1 MGLVLLCCLP
11 VVGAGQE
18 AAVSTVSFNFLF
30 EGSQPEHYLITVPSQ
45 GNAHY
50 LSEAKVSPAGEGDP
64 FRMDFSISDS
74 VRGRVFD
81 LAKLAHYF
89 STDIDSKK
97 KGLASTGVKTLTY
110 KDGDKTW
117 QGSYNYSSNTAVQEL
132 TNLFQNLSS
141 TLEFASRLD
150 YYHRYQKLALDDEL
164 KRMEEMAKRDSLED
178 LAAIAPIL
186 QQIAGDASLINPV
199 RTRAQR
205 LLALAGVEQ

>member
-1 MGLVLLCCLP
+1 
-11 VVGAGQE
+11 
-18 AAVSTVSFNFLF
+18 
-30 EGSQPEHYLITVPSQ
+30 LITVPSQ
-45 GNAHY
+45 GNAHN
-50 LSEAKVSPAGEGDP
+50 LSEAKTSSEGEGDP
-64 FRMDFSISDS
+64 FQMDFVISDS
-74 VRGRVFD
+74 IRSRVFD
-81 LAKLAHYF
+81 LAKRAHYF
-89 STDIDSKK
+89 EVDIGSKK

-110 KDGDKTW
+110 KDGEKTS
-117 QGSYNYSSNTAVQEL
+117 QGSYNYSSNPAVQEL

-205 LLALAGVEQ
+205 LLELAGQ